1 MKQWVV
7 GRESWVVAVFDTNAT
22 AMDTRITTIPNQTL
36 QTSAIMKFVRI
47 LSLISLLISV
57 RRSTAM
63 IAMSYPDTI
72 NEDLTLSFTFI
83 MSDQS
88 YP

>member
-1 MKQWVV
+1 M
-7 GRESWVVAVFDTNAT
+7 AVFDTNAT
-22 AMDTRITTIPNQTL
+22 ATDTRITTIPNQTL

>member
-1 MKQWVV
+1 
-7 GRESWVVAVFDTNAT
+7 
-22 AMDTRITTIPNQTL
+22 
-36 QTSAIMKFVRI
+36 MKFVRI

-72 NEDLTLSFTFI
+72 NEDLTLSFIFT
-83 MSDQS
+83 MTGQS